1 MHWLYGSYYGRS
13 CYLTADKCY
22 LTSNEFAFGC
32 NLYYF
37 GQAMQKQFEN
47 ELLLHVFIHLQY
59 LARDLANSKVLL
71 LVTYKPTWKYP
82 MWY

>member
-1 MHWLYGSYYGRS
+1 MHWLYGSYYGRG
-13 CYLTADKCY
+13 CY

-47 ELLLHVFIHLQY
+47 KLLLHVFIHLQY

-71 LVTYKPTWKYP
+71 LVTYKPIWKYP